1 MPGIKGT
8 LNGVGELHGT
18 LAPTEGRLGATLGSK
33 KQLSGSLNK
42 ASGVYDYNPL
52 INKPKVEGVTLIGDQ
67 TFNDLGLVALSN
79 LEIEDICK

>member
-8 LNGVGELHGT
+8 LNGVVGELH
-18 LAPTEGRLGATLGSK
+18 GATLGSK
-33 KQLSGSLNK
+33 NRLSGSLNK